1 MAGTG
6 VSVVVGR
13 HGGGRTRATRDTVGG
28 VPWATVKQRD
38 IVVVER
44 GKVGSLG
51 GVKEQEVEDGLEL
64 GELRVGVAY
73 EPMEGKGRGAPAK
86 H

>member
-6 VSVVVGR
+6 VSIVVGR
-13 HGGGRTRATRDTVGG
+13 HRGGRTRATRDTVGG
-28 VPWATVKQRD
+28 VPGATVKQRD

-44 GKVGSLG
+44 GKVGSLS
-51 GVKEQEVEDGLEL
+51 GVKEQEVKDGLEL
-64 GELRVGVAY
+64 GELRVDMAY
-73 EPMEGKGRGAPAK
+73 EPMEGKGHGAPAK

>member
-13 HGGGRTRATRDTVGG
+13 HGGGRTRAMRDTVGG
-28 VPWATVKQRD
+28 VPGAAVKQWD
-38 IVVVER
+38 IVVVES
-44 GKVGSLG
+44 GEVGSLR
-51 GVKEQEVEDGLEL
+51 GVKKQEVEDGLEL
-64 GELRVGVAY
+64 GELRVDVAY
-73 EPMEGKGRGAPAK
+73 EPMEGEGHGTSAK